1 MGIFSGEGLGLNFPP
16 GGGAI
21 FQPRGGQGGG
31 VLRSGIFNV
40 QMLSFTIQSDKLEK
54 AAPAANFLL
63 KWIRFDKICC
73 K

>member
-40 QMLSFTIQSDKLEK
+40 QMLSFTISKGY
-54 AAPAANFLL
+54 
-63 KWIRFDKICC
+63 IRKCGASRKFFAEMVKIL
-73 K
+73 